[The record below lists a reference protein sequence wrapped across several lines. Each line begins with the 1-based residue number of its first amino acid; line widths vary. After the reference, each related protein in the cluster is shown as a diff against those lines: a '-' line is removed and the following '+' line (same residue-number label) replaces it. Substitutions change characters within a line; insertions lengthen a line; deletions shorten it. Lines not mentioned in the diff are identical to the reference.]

1 MKHLKL
7 FLCIMTSLT
16 FLSPVSVH
24 ATGGPSV
31 SECAENPDLE
41 GCGPST
47 NQEDTETGGVDSS
60 EPLWWSA
67 TKLVL
72 ALAFVL
78 LLIYGILKFVQRKNK
93 LFSRTRKME
102 NLGGIPLGQNRSVQA
117 VKVGDKVYLLGVGDT
132 VEMLT
137 EVTDEQTKNQ
147 LVQEDNEGT
156 LTSFSIPKKQE
167 GEGEST
173 VQFQQLFS
181 KHLSDM
187 KHTKEKSKRKGDQ
200 SDE

>member
-1 MKHLKL
+1 MKYLKMI
-7 FLCIMTSLT
+7 LCLMTALT
-16 FLSPVSVH
+16 FLSPTSVH

-41 GCGPST
+41 GCGAST
-47 NQEDTETGGVDSS
+47 DQEDTEASGDSS

-147 LVQEDNEGT
+147 LVQEDNEGN
-156 LTSFSIPKKQE
+156 LTNFSLTKKQE
-167 GEGEST
+167 KEGEST

-187 KHTKEKSKRKGDQ
+187 KHTKEKSRRKGDQ